1 MLPGGLRAPDPQR
14 VARSPRWT
22 RLPLVPV
29 RNARIAALAAF
40 IAGSAAALWVL
51 WGPMLSHAGQGGSVR
66 LCLKNFYVPDQYS
79 VMSIGRLVQDG
90 LSPYQ
95 EPYSATGDSVYPSE
109 YYRVLGLTARAT
121 DTSVVWA
128 WNVVGLCV
136 SLALLALAVAW
147 ARRMA
152 PGTRAWVLAPVPF
165 LVGTLYWWG
174 SGEWLYSSGQAVL
187 WPAVASLYSPGAEGP
202 AVLMAGASLL
212 LLALALAHAGRRAA
226 ALAAAA
232 GALGGASL
240 QLHANVAVLVVT
252 ATALALVADAML
264 TTRSRRRRAIAGGLG
279 AALVLVALVTPG
291 TGVAV
296 RLVLLLIAIAAV
308 ALSDADWRRAR
319 GLTTAAWAGA
329 AIVASLPL
337 SARLADQTLSGEGY
351 FYDRQ
356 SSVSGADVDLSLIA
370 VLGLL
375 APVWV
380 LAAAV
385 GRHLWRNRAATPPG
399 WLPVLAG
406 LTSATLLLTMAGR
419 LGTEGLEWHRFLVYG
434 SFLTVTAA
442 VPGLWLML
450 ASSADRGTRVAGAV
464 SAALLAATLPAT
476 IAFADDQRGVITCT
490 PPQEAEAFAEIGRL
504 SGGRLL
510 LMDRCFA
517 PGPLRVHSGARVAYF
532 NAGIAP
538 PEDQAA
544 TERAH
549 AEIVAGRLPGAT
561 TLARM
566 GVSGFLTNT
575 QCAGAPRERIAARFG
590 TPIAQIPLRDG
601 EELGLPPGLIYE
613 IYEVPPLGESPAR
626 AG

>member
-1 MLPGGLRAPDPQR
+1 M
-14 VARSPRWT
+14 
-22 RLPLVPV
+22 PV

-51 WGPMLSHAGQGGSVR
+51 WGPMLSHAGGGGSVR
-66 LCLKNFYVPDQYS
+66 LCLKNFYVADQYS

-95 EPYSATGDSVYPSE
+95 EPYSAEGDSVYPSE

-152 PGTRAWVLAPVPF
+152 PGTRAWVLAAVPF

-174 SGEWLYSSGQAVL
+174 SGEWLHSSGQAVL

-202 AVLMAGASLL
+202 AVLVAGASLL
-212 LLALALAHAGRRAA
+212 VLASALAHRGRRAA
-226 ALAAAA
+226 ALAAGA

-240 QLHANVAVLVVT
+240 HLHANVAVLVVV

-264 TTRSRRRRAIAGGLG
+264 TTTSSPRRAIAGALG
-279 AALVLVALVTPG
+279 ATLLVVALVTPG
-291 TGVAV
+291 TGVSL
-296 RLVLLLIAIAAV
+296 RLALLLIAVAAV
-308 ALSDADWRRAR
+308 ALSDGEWRRSR
-319 GLTTAAWAGA
+319 GLTTAAWAAA

-356 SSVSGADVDLSLIA
+356 SSVSGADVDLPLLA
-370 VLGLL
+370 VLGLM

-380 LAAAV
+380 LALTV
-385 GRHLWRNRAATPPG
+385 CRHLWRRRETTTPG

-406 LTSATLLLTMAGR
+406 LASATLLLTMAGR
-419 LGTEGLEWHRFLVYG
+419 LGAEGLEWHRFLVYG

-450 ASSADRGTRVAGAV
+450 AQAPDRGTRVAGAV

-510 LMDRCFA
+510 LMDRCFS
-517 PGPLRVHSGARVAYF
+517 PGPLRVHSGARIAYF

-538 PEDQAA
+538 PADQGA
-544 TERAH
+544 TERAL
-549 AEIVAGRLPGAT
+549 AAVFDGRLPAPR
-561 TLARM
+561 TLERM
-566 GVSGFLTNT
+566 GVEGFLSNT
-575 QCAGAPRERIAARFG
+575 QCAGVPREEIAARFG
-590 TPIAQIPLRDG
+590 TPIVQIPLRDG
-601 EELGLPPGLIYE
+601 EELGLPPGLVYE
-613 IYEVPPLGESPAR
+613 IYEVPPPGESAAR